1 MIEVEGHSLS
11 DSVSSISRA
20 ELSLIKHVM
29 NPSPEVKL
37 IAAGIVF
44 ALGTATKIKPNEDYL
59 QFMKLLGR
67 SAQMMKRMKE
77 YDPSTMDEER
87 AGYLSNY
94 IKVNNIEGDEVS
106 KKARECSGGMA
117 KMQRWLLTLCEAKKV
132 KA

>member
-29 NPSPEVKL
+29 NPSPEAKL

-59 QFMKLLGR
+59 QFMKLLGK

-77 YDPSTMDEER
+77 YDPSTIDEER

-94 IKVNNIEGDEVS
+94 IKVNNIGGEEVT

-117 KMQRWLLTLCEAKKV
+117 KMQRWLLTLDEVKKV